1 MRDETKTKQRVSRT
15 TLRHIKVK
23 RLNWYKIENGGTKS
37 TRLNLP
43 LFVWY
48 HLFSDH
54 KSLLVYVESCDW
66 IGCPSPQ
73 FCKGSCICPFDWLKR
88 ESFKFLFTP
97 SKLQNRRNGENGK
110 LLIFGTIKDFFV
122 IVLWKKKKKHYHV
135 SLKIKK

>member
-23 RLNWYKIENGGTKS
+23 RLKWYKIENGGTKS
-37 TRLNLP
+37 TPLNLP

-97 SKLQNRRNGENGK
+97 SKIEEMEKMENYLFLAQSK
-110 LLIFGTIKDFFV
+110 IFLLLFYE
-122 IVLWKKKKKHYHV
+122 KKKKKHNHV

>member
-37 TRLNLP
+37 TPLNLP

-73 FCKGSCICPFDWLKR
+73 FCLRVHVFVHLTGWNVKASSSYLRHPNSKIEEMEKMENYLFLAQSKIFLLLFYEKKNSNMFD
-88 ESFKFLFTP
+88 
-97 SKLQNRRNGENGK
+97 
-110 LLIFGTIKDFFV
+110 
-122 IVLWKKKKKHYHV
+122 
-135 SLKIKK
+135 